1 MYQTKAAIKSVG
13 VVSQLLAIAV
23 IAAMMAGID
32 LGEDVAGLPEKVG
45 AAVDAVAIISLELIA
60 LWGRLRADK
69 KITGLFTAK

>member
-23 IAAMMAGID
+23 IAAKMAGID
-32 LGEDVAGLPEKVG
+32 LGEDVADLPEKVG
-45 AAVDAVAIISLELIA
+45 AAVDAVAIISLEIMA